1 MVITGVTA
9 TTTTTTAAAK
19 AKNSHRKKVP
29 ARFYFN

>member
-19 AKNSHRKKVP
+19 AKNSHREKVP
-29 ARFYFN
+29 TCVVSN